1 MPGRRLASRIT
12 LPRGAPYRR
21 DHPAPSPVYGRAP
34 ARVVSAMPLQ
44 DGRAM
49 VRQMRHEGLRL
60 IPSGAVPVALVTPRP
75 QAGRPQPA
83 GAGAGGEA
91 RPAFVP
97 EFGHTLSGAVV
108 GDGGCARSGAPRR
121 HRPRR
126 AVSARAARKL
136 RGERKNERSRGT
148 AAWCAVAATV
158 DRFLRLPVWEAC
170 VERAA
175 DGRAQESARPKG
187 LAR

>member
-1 MPGRRLASRIT
+1 MPFLAIPGVSDQGVTKLGI
-12 LPRGAPYRR
+12 
-21 DHPAPSPVYGRAP
+21 S
-34 ARVVSAMPLQ
+34 ARKGS
-44 DGRAM
+44 
-49 VRQMRHEGLRL
+49 
-60 IPSGAVPVALVTPRP
+60 
-75 QAGRPQPA
+75 
-83 GAGAGGEA
+83 
-91 RPAFVP
+91 
-97 EFGHTLSGAVV
+97 LSGAVV

-136 RGERKNERSRGT
+136 RGERKNERSRGI
-148 AAWCAVAATV
+148 AAWCVAVATV

-175 DGRAQESARPKG
+175 DGRAQEGARPKG